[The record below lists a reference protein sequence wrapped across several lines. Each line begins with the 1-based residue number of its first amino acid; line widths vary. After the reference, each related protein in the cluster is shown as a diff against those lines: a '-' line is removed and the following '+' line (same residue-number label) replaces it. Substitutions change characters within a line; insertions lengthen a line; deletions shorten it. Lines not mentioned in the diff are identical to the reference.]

1 MNDEVKSFHSEIAQ
15 GRETTENTFKPQS
28 ALSEFQDD
36 ISAVALAYNLPTLRY
51 IDLSRQSALSQ
62 AFSRWPLLSELN
74 QRQVIK

>member
-1 MNDEVKSFHSEIAQ
+1 MNDEVKSFHWDIGQ
-15 GRETTENTFKPQS
+15 GRETKESTIKPQP

-51 IDLSRQSALSQ
+51 VDLSRESALSQ